1 MPHYT
6 LQVANMRKAQ
16 SFILYP
22 YKGGND
28 IQLQS
33 EKRFIQANLRTG
45 EAYINGQN
53 CNYANSLSLYLNPV
67 KFQLPE
73 DIKIKIQ
80 GYLWHNEAKREILAG
95 CYFLNKANYF
105 HDN

>member
-33 EKRFIQANLRTG
+33 ENRFIQANLRTG

-53 CNYANSLSLYLNPV
+53 CNYANSLTLYLNPV

-80 GYLWHNEAKREILAG
+80 GYLWHNEGKEGNIGGMLFFEQSELFSR
-95 CYFLNKANYF
+95 
-105 HDN
+105 